1 MYVARLQ
8 REVRLGVSS
17 RAWLR
22 CSGSVGRDGRT
33 MGRLGGTLRC
43 LVLVWSP
50 VCALR
55 SLANRQRGVRD
66 VDAPGISRRLPA
78 AAQAL
83 ESVRLQMSLH
93 MLHRRAGSR
102 SYGGYLSD
110 CFYQDHRD
118 PLTESARP
126 ICWQW
131 ITVAASGSSSGAPVP
146 RTCSASPILSQ
157 TLQPVLAPGDRRLD
171 LPHPAARN
179 PRRLRVSDRNTAAL
193 SYGLYFKVVL
203 TVGSPG

>member
-1 MYVARLQ
+1 MRPASP
-8 REVRLGVSS
+8 GVSRPLRRRSS
-17 RAWLR
+17 RCVYR
-22 CSGSVGRDGRT
+22 CHYTCYTGAQGAGHT
-33 MGRLGGTLRC
+33 
-43 LVLVWSP
+43 
-50 VCALR
+50 
-55 SLANRQRGVRD
+55 
-66 VDAPGISRRLPA
+66 A
-78 AAQAL
+78 AICQT
-83 ESVRLQMSLH
+83 V
-93 MLHRRAGSR
+93 
-102 SYGGYLSD
+102 
-110 CFYQDHRD
+110 FFQDHRD

-146 RTCSASPILSQ
+146 RTCSARPILSQ

-203 TVGSPG
+203 TVGSPS